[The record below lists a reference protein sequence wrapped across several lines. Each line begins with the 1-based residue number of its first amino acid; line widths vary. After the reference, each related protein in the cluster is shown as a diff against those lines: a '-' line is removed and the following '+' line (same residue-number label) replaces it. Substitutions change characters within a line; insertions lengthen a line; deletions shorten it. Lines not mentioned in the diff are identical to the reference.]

1 MDVTKHNFKSLL
13 PEIEES
19 INKSSFICID
29 GEFTGKREH
38 SEVKGLYQFLYR
50 VTKKGRE
57 FNDKLKLGKFGQ
69 SIG

>member
-29 GEFTGKREH
+29 GEFTGKGEH
-38 SEVKGLYQFLYR
+38 SELKGLYQFLCR
-50 VTKKGRE
+50 VTQKG
-57 FNDKLKLGKFGQ
+57 
-69 SIG
+69 